1 MTQIKTG
8 ADLSIKQDCLEVEHR
23 QASLPDDEA
32 AEVVDDKNV
41 VVLATNELTP
51 VPDVTSVAVDDA
63 VHVLTKSSDW
73 QQLYEAV
80 VMLRRVVVHHSQVIT
95 TKQVEE
101 LLRPLALE
109 CDSLRS
115 APSKN
120 ALLACAECFEFLPRS
135 IQERALLGGA
145 RPEMIDVLLRRSVCE
160 KKFLRDAAL
169 IAVQKLATHLA
180 GMPLLA
186 AVARYGTNKN
196 GKLCGTAAK
205 IIALSLD
212 RLLKDQQ
219 TLPHKGCEP
228 LKAVY
233 RALAAFRE
241 SKDATARIEA
251 TTSFQRLS
259 ELLGT
264 QALESS
270 LKEALPGAGQA
281 GVIARILKDASA
293 KTGVTK
299 PRAQVRS
306 LRDRVRQDTNS
317 RTGTVT
323 IK

>member
-1 MTQIKTG
+1 MTQIK
-8 ADLSIKQDCLEVEHR
+8 ADRSLQQDYLEVDEHR
-23 QASLPDDEA
+23 GASLPND
-32 AEVVDDKNV
+32 EVVDDKNV
-41 VVLATNELTP
+41 VVLTTEELTP
-51 VPDVTSVAVDDA
+51 VPDVTNDTVDDV

-80 VMLRRVVVHHSQVIT
+80 VMLRRVVVHHTHVIT

-101 LLRPLALE
+101 LLRPLALG

-135 IQERALLGGA
+135 TQERALLGGA

-169 IAVQKLATHLA
+169 IAAQKLATHLA

-205 IIALSLD
+205 VIELTLE
-212 RLLKDQQ
+212 RLLQDQQ
-219 TLPHKGCEP
+219 TLSHKGNES
-228 LKAVY
+228 LKSVY

-241 SKDATARIEA
+241 SKDATARTEA
-251 TTSFQRLS
+251 TTSFQRLG

-264 QALESS
+264 QALESG
-270 LKEALPGAGQA
+270 LKDALPGPGQA
-281 GVIARILKDASA
+281 AVVARILKDASA
-293 KTGVTK
+293 KSSATK

-306 LRDRVRQDTNS
+306 LRDRVRQL
-317 RTGTVT
+317 
-323 IK
+323 